1 LVGQDLGLLVRGLV
15 FCYLLVLSF
24 HLIRKTLEIAMRL
37 APLSLLALSVLLAAC
52 GEEPAPVANLD
63 FQKDLQIQ
71 LIKAKPGSVIEIPAG
86 TYQLDRSLSLKV
98 SGVTIKGAG
107 MDKTILSFKGQKSG
121 AEGLLVD
128 ASDFTIEDI
137 AFEDTKGD
145 SLKVVGGKNIIIRRV
160 RTEWTNGPATENG
173 AYGIYPVQ
181 TENTLIDGAVA
192 IGASDAGI
200 YVGQSRNVVVRN
212 SRAERN
218 VAGIEIENT
227 IDADV
232 YDNVATGNTGGI
244 LVFNMPNL
252 PQAGRGTRVFRNKVE
267 GNNHANFGHKGTP
280 VASVP
285 AGSGVVINSNDD
297 VEVFDNDIGEH
308 KTANVII
315 SSYFSTGYTD
325 LSTAKGFDPY
335 PEGIYI
341 HDNRFGPA
349 GDSPDHLE
357 LKALKI
363 SQFGLTGRLPDILWD
378 GYVNLEIL
386 VDGKLPAE
394 RAICIN
400 NGSASMINVDGP
412 NNYKNIST
420 EMANYRCSL
429 PPLPA
434 VKLASAE
441 AGQGA

>member
-1 LVGQDLGLLVRGLV
+1 MRIATLS
-15 FCYLLVLSF
+15 VL
-24 HLIRKTLEIAMRL
+24 AV
-37 APLSLLALSVLLAAC
+37 SVLLAAC
-52 GEEPAPVANLD
+52 GEPEKPAVTHVD
-63 FQKDLQIQ
+63 FQKELQGK
-71 LIKAKPGSVIEIPAG
+71 LIKAKAGDVIEIPAG
-86 TYQLDRSLSLKV
+86 TYQLDRSLSLKA

-107 MDKTILSFKGQKSG
+107 MDKTVLSFKGQKSG

-128 ASDFTIEDI
+128 ASDFTIEDL

-181 TENTLIDGAVA
+181 TENVLVDGVVA

-212 SRAERN
+212 SRAEKN

-227 IDADV
+227 IGADV

-252 PQAGRGTRVFRNKVE
+252 QQAGRATRVYKNKVQC
-267 GNNHANFGHKGTP
+267 NNHDNFGHKGTP

-285 AGSGVVINSNDD
+285 AGSGVVINSNDQ
-297 VEVFDNDIGEH
+297 VEIFDNDIGEH
-308 KTANVII
+308 KTANLIV

-325 LSTAKGFDPY
+325 LSTAEGFDPY
-335 PEGIYI
+335 PESIYI
-341 HDNRFGPA
+341 YGNRFGPG
-349 GDSPDHLE
+349 GDSPDNLE
-357 LKALKI
+357 LKALRI
-363 SQFGLTGRLPDILWD
+363 SQFGLSGRLPDILWD
-378 GYVNLEIL
+378 GYVN
-386 VDGKLPAE
+386 VDKVKGGKLPPDL
-394 RAICIN
+394 AICVD
-400 NGSASMINVDGP
+400 NGAAQLLNVDAP
-412 NNYKNIST
+412 NGYKNISSDMSSHT
-420 EMANYRCSL
+420 CNL
-429 PPLPA
+429 PKLPA
-434 VKLASAE
+434 IELASAK